1 MKHISTVNRA
11 ISSNLKIASSLSIQV
26 LKEQKQRI
34 LWEQHVFVFSAD
46 ITKTTYDSMIEKVG
60 DAVRGGEDEP
70 TEEKEW
76 LLFLILPPLVLMPW
90 LTVRYPTSSGI
101 FAI

>member
-1 MKHISTVNRA
+1 MKHLHSKPCHFIQFKNRSF
-11 ISSNLKIASSLSIQV
+11 IINLIQV
-26 LKEQKQRI
+26 LKERFREKR
-34 LWEQHVFVFSAD
+34 VFVFSAD

-60 DAVRGGEDEP
+60 EAVRGGEDEP